1 MQAMQPEV
9 IIHDESRIVPFWLRL
24 PKFFLFPLQ
33 GSMLIV
39 LVPLALASL
48 LAPILPVPKPF
59 DLVLTEALIWLAA
72 LRHAFT
78 VMSRTS
84 QGLLVA
90 DEQARQEPDPDR
102 VNLPWKLLAMLFLW
116 GFAVGFASRISPVLG
131 WAMNLFLV
139 VAMPA
144 SIMALSVTNSL
155 SQGMNPLLW
164 ISIMRTVGRA
174 YLALFIFLMLLSG
187 GVGAALP
194 LLAPLMGGWLTL
206 PLLNLAFL
214 YFNLIAFNMM
224 GYALYQYHRE
234 LGIDVKIGFAEQ
246 DKRAA
251 QHGGRNGKPAAQP
264 DPVAEAV
271 AAKVAAGDLN
281 GALDAAYEQQRLEP
295 ENIAAQERYHKL
307 LLLADKKPRALE
319 HGQRY
324 LATLLRLNR
333 DDQGF
338 DLFKRLRDLDGE
350 FRLEQPGHLLKLAEQ
365 AYRRRDPELALS
377 LIHGFDNQ
385 NPRHPDIP
393 GVYMLA
399 ARILSEHYRK
409 DDMASAILRGLRQKY
424 PEHPLAA
431 EAEVFLRAL
440 DRLAAQAT

>member
-1 MQAMQPEV
+1 MQPEV
-9 IIHDESRIVPFWLRL
+9 IIHDDSGIMPFWLRL

-33 GSMLIV
+33 GGMLIV

-48 LAPILPVPKPF
+48 LAPILPVPRPF
-59 DLVLTEALIWLAA
+59 DLLLAEALIWLAA
-72 LRHAFT
+72 VRHAFT
-78 VMSRTS
+78 VMDRTS
-84 QGLLVA
+84 QGLLTA
-90 DEQARQEPDPDR
+90 DEQAHQEPNPDR
-102 VNLPWKLLAMLFLW
+102 VNLPWKLLAMIFLW
-116 GFAVGFASRISPVLG
+116 AMPIGFAKSISPMLA
-131 WAMNLFLV
+131 WAMNLFVV

-144 SIMALSVTNSL
+144 SIMALSATNSL
-155 SQGMNPLLW
+155 FQGLNPLLW

-174 YLALFIFLMLLSG
+174 YLALFIFLMFLSG
-187 GVGAALP
+187 GVGAASPLILP
-194 LLAPLMGGWLTL
+194 FMDSWLVL

-234 LGIDVKIGFAEQ
+234 LGIDVKVGFAEQ
-246 DKRAA
+246 EARAA
-251 QHGGRNGKPAAQP
+251 RRGGRDGRPAAQA
-264 DPVAEAV
+264 DPAVEAV
-271 AAKVAAGDLN
+271 AARVAVGDLD
-281 GALDAAYEQQRLEP
+281 GALDAAYEQQRREP
-295 ENIAAQERYHKL
+295 ENIAAQDRYHKL

-324 LATLLRLNR
+324 LATLLRLDR

-338 DLFKRLRDLDGE
+338 DLFKCLRDLDGD
-350 FRLEQPGHLLKLAEQ
+350 FRPEQPGHLLKLAEQ
-365 AYRRRDPELALS
+365 AWRRRDPALALS
-377 LIHGFDNQ
+377 LIYGFDKQ

-409 DDMASAILRGLRQKY
+409 DDLAGTILRGLRQKY

-431 EAEVFLRAL
+431 EAEVFLHAL

>member
-1 MQAMQPEV
+1 MKPEV

-33 GSMLIV
+33 GGMLIV

-48 LAPILPVPKPF
+48 LAPILPMPKPF
-59 DLVLTEALIWLAA
+59 DLLLTEALIWLAA

-78 VMSRTS
+78 VMDGTSR
-84 QGLLVA
+84 GLLTA
-90 DEQARQEPDPDR
+90 EEQAHQAPNPDR
-102 VNLPWKLLAMLFLW
+102 VNLPWKLLAVIFLW
-116 GFAVGFASRISPVLG
+116 AIPVGFATGISPMLG
-131 WAMNLFLV
+131 WVMNLFVV

-155 SQGMNPLLW
+155 FQGMNPLLW

-174 YLALFIFLMLLSG
+174 YLALFVFLMFLSG
-187 GVGAALP
+187 GVVAASP
-194 LLAPLMGGWLTL
+194 LLAPFMGGWLAV

-234 LGIDVKIGFAEQ
+234 LGIEVKVDFAEQ
-246 DKRAA
+246 EKRGARRGGRDGKTAA
-251 QHGGRNGKPAAQP
+251 QA

-271 AAKVAAGDLN
+271 AARVAAGDLD
-281 GALDAAYEQQRLEP
+281 GALDAAYEQQRQEP
-295 ENIAAQERYHKL
+295 ENLTAQERYHKL

-324 LATLLRLNR
+324 LATLLRLGR
-333 DDQGF
+333 DDQAF
-338 DLFKRLRDLDGE
+338 DLFQRLRDLDGG
-350 FRLEQPGHLLKLAEQ
+350 FRPEQPGHLLKLAEQ
-365 AYRRRDPELALS
+365 AYRRRDPVLALS
-377 LIHGFDNQ
+377 LVHGFDKQ

-399 ARILSEHYRK
+399 ARIMSEHYRK
-409 DDMASAILRGLRQKY
+409 DDMAGAILRGLLQKY

-431 EAEVFLRAL
+431 EADVFLRAL
-440 DRLAAQAT
+440 DRLAARAG

>member
-1 MQAMQPEV
+1 MQPEV
-9 IIHDESRIVPFWLRL
+9 IIHDDSGIVPFWLRL

-33 GSMLIV
+33 GGMLMVI
-39 LVPLALASL
+39 VPLALASL
-48 LAPILPVPKPF
+48 LAPILPVPRPF
-59 DLVLTEALIWLAA
+59 DLILTEALIWLAA

-78 VMSRTS
+78 VLDRTS
-84 QGLLVA
+84 QGLLTA
-90 DEQARQEPDPDR
+90 DEQAHQEPNPDR
-102 VNLPWKLLAMLFLW
+102 VNLPWKLLAMFFLW
-116 GFAVGFASRISPVLG
+116 GIPVGFATRISPVLG
-131 WAMNLFLV
+131 WVMNLFVV

-155 SQGMNPLLW
+155 FLGVNPLLW

-174 YLALFIFLMLLSG
+174 YFALFIFLMLLSG
-187 GVGAALP
+187 GVVAASP
-194 LLAPLMGGWLTL
+194 LLAPFMGGWLTL

-234 LGIDVKIGFAEQ
+234 LGIEVKVGFAEQ
-246 DKRAA
+246 EARAA
-251 QHGGRNGKPAAQP
+251 RYGGRGGKPAGKT
-264 DPVAEAV
+264 DPVAETV
-271 AAKVAAGDLN
+271 AARVAAGDLD
-281 GALDAAYEQQRLEP
+281 GALDAAYEQQRQEP

-338 DLFKRLRDLDGE
+338 DLFKRLRELDGE
-350 FRLEQPGHLLKLAEQ
+350 FRPEQPGHLFKLAEL
-365 AYRRRDPELALS
+365 AYRRRDPVLALA
-377 LIHGFDNQ
+377 LVHGFDRN

-409 DDMASAILRGLRQKY
+409 DDMAGAILRGLREKY
-424 PEHPLAA
+424 PQHPLAA
-431 EAEVFLRAL
+431 EADAFLRAL
-440 DRLAAQAT
+440 DRLAAQAG